1 MPMPILVSLQLTLY
15 ALLWAL
21 SGIALK
27 DERPAIAHWAGYA
40 LASAVSAAL
49 LGWRPDGPVWLT
61 HTGCSAATLLSLIL
75 ASRGVLLFLGQ
86 SPNDRLLLAVAGAA
100 ALGLGWV
107 GPHHTDARVA
117 VLSFFNLVVLL
128 ASYSQAAKH
137 FFRMFGPRVSVAATF
152 PVLALVC
159 MNAYFLVQGLGR
171 ARIDMVG
178 PGTVPVATWVVTL
191 VSAAAFNF
199 LFLFLVGFRMQQN
212 LRRQAIHDTLT
223 GLPNRRA
230 MEQRLQLE
238 WDRSVRYA
246 KPFVVILADV
256 DHFKRIND
264 QHGHAVGDAALTA
277 VAQALQSSARE
288 TDHVSRFGGEEFLI
302 LILMPEANMET
313 DGVPMAERLRDA
325 IAQLTLTSP
334 TTAEPI
340 PLSASFGVSGW
351 LAADQHS
358 DNVLRR
364 ADNAMYAAKSHGR
377 NCVVLLSA

>member
-1 MPMPILVSLQLTLY
+1 MY
-15 ALLWAL
+15 ALLWVL

-27 DERPAIAHWAGYA
+27 DERPAIAQWAGYA

-61 HTGCSAATLLSLIL
+61 HTGCSAAMLLSLIL

-86 SPNDRLLLAVAGAA
+86 RPHARLLLAIAGAA

-107 GPHHTDARVA
+107 GPHDTDARVA

-128 ASYSQAAKH
+128 ATYSHAAKH
-137 FFRMFGPRVSVAATF
+137 FVRMFGPRVSVAATF

-159 MNAYFLVQGLGR
+159 MNAYFLAQGLGR

-238 WDRSVRYA
+238 
-246 KPFVVILADV
+246 
-256 DHFKRIND
+256 
-264 QHGHAVGDAALTA
+264 
-277 VAQALQSSARE
+277 
-288 TDHVSRFGGEEFLI
+288 
-302 LILMPEANMET
+302 
-313 DGVPMAERLRDA
+313 
-325 IAQLTLTSP
+325 
-334 TTAEPI
+334 
-340 PLSASFGVSGW
+340 
-351 LAADQHS
+351 
-358 DNVLRR
+358 
-364 ADNAMYAAKSHGR
+364 
-377 NCVVLLSA
+377 

>member
-1 MPMPILVSLQLTLY
+1 MPILVSLQLTLY
-15 ALLWAL
+15 ALLWVL

-27 DERPAIAHWAGYA
+27 DERPAIAQWAGYA

-75 ASRGVLLFLGQ
+75 AIRGVQLFLGQ
-86 SPNDRLLLAVAGAA
+86 RPNDRLLLAIAGLA

-107 GPHHTDARVA
+107 GPHDTDARVA
-117 VLSFFNLVVLL
+117 VLSFFNLVVLV
-128 ASYSQAAKH
+128 ASYAQAAKH
-137 FFRMFGPRVSVAATF
+137 FVRMFGPRVSVAATF

-171 ARIDMVG
+171 AKIDMVG
-178 PGTVPVATWVVTL
+178 PGVVPMATWVVTL

-199 LFLFLVGFRMQQN
+199 LFLFLVGFRMQQT
-212 LRRQAIHDTLT
+212 LRRQAIHDALT

-238 WDRSVRYA
+238 WDRSVRYG
-246 KPFVVILADV
+246 KPFVVISADV

-264 QHGHAVGDAALTA
+264 QHGHAVGDAALIA
-277 VAQALQSSARE
+277 VAQALQTSARE

-302 LILMPEANMET
+302 LMPEAHMQT

-325 IAQLTLTSP
+325 VARLSLTHP
-334 TTAEPI
+334 TTGETIA
-340 PLSASFGVSGW
+340 LSASFGVSGW
-351 LAADQHS
+351 LATDQHS
-358 DNVLRR
+358 DDVLRR

-377 NCVVLLSA
+377 NCVVLLTA

>member
-1 MPMPILVSLQLTLY
+1 MPLLVSLQLTLY

-27 DERPAIAHWAGYA
+27 DDRPAIAQWAGYA

-86 SPNDRLLLAVAGAA
+86 RPNDRLLLAVAGAA

-107 GPHHTDARVA
+107 GPHDTDARVA

-128 ASYSQAAKH
+128 ASYSQVAKH
-137 FFRMFGPRVSVAATF
+137 FVRMFGPRVSVAATF